1 MSTSPSTS
9 QGTPLQQRSLLKK
22 HAIEPIVKKVAVI
35 KKGETVRDSSKATTH
50 HKSPSSQ
57 LHTSNP
63 ASSDKKVGS
72 EVKKHITEVYRR
84 RRSVDTDY
92 SFLDS
97 DLAPMV
103 REESRTS
110 QKKRVPLK
118 EELHGDSGESHKG
131 VKKLR
136 VDNKDEGKP
145 KGQSTATEEVK
156 DERELAVTTIVEV
169 NLQED
174 KTVENVK
181 KKNKKN
187 KNAEER
193 HPDPTA
199 LSQRG
204 RLQQLVHGQGKRK
217 GVEKNKTEVV
227 DTETSPPEKRRRLTK
242 QGRKLEKRIPED
254 KTEVIDSVKDE
265 EVGASN
271 LFSEKSDVEKDQHVR
286 KEEELNLKS
295 AQSIKSISCRGNII
309 VKEYPADANGSN
321 TTAYDSA
328 SLMPSSSKEV
338 TDYPEILILPN
349 AISSADLQLEKLPD
363 LVKDRTAE
371 ELEGSD
377 ENENITSNRH
387 HMAVKKVMVK
397 KNSVLKPKQ
406 KKSSCVQK
414 NLEKHGEA
422 VKCKSRHPPKTTCD
436 EGDLV
441 LDGGHLPDTDL
452 VSTLE
457 VLDFATKIQPPDE
470 LPAMETEV
478 STKSEHDAGFD
489 FSRGAQA
496 NSTSSEVLVRPKV
509 KKGHERLKK
518 AKCHTGEKVV
528 LAERKNGLFTSA
540 KSSFPSVEAT
550 EGVLQDTLKR
560 IKPNFRKPSGAV
572 SRGDLVKK
580 VEDSEEVVAS
590 KNFLASPISLDCARC
605 SINGW
610 LWRSWARERA
620 KKRLQSGV
628 KTAGRKVMKDELPKL
643 RKTKKMETNIV
654 YKKTFDSV
662 ASLQAARQNR
672 ATLRKLAFASEGSD
686 MLRFNL
692 HKVGK

>member
-9 QGTPLQQRSLLKK
+9 QGTPFQQRLLLTK
-22 HAIEPIVKKVAVI
+22 HDIEPIVKKVSVI
-35 KKGETVRDSSKATTH
+35 KKGETLRESSEAATY

-57 LHTSNP
+57 VHGSNP
-63 ASSDKKVGS
+63 ACSDKKGGS

-103 REESRTS
+103 REESRSS
-110 QKKRVPLK
+110 QKKRVLLK
-118 EELHGDSGESHKG
+118 ELHEDIGESRKG
-131 VKKLR
+131 VKKLK
-136 VDNKDEGKP
+136 VDHKDEGKLQ
-145 KGQSTATEEVK
+145 GQSTDTEEVK
-156 DERELAVTTIVEV
+156 DEKEFAATTIVEV

-174 KTVENVK
+174 KTVENAK

-187 KNAEER
+187 KNAGER
-193 HPDPTA
+193 HTDPTV

-204 RLQQLVHGQGKRK
+204 RLQQLVHGKGKRK
-217 GVEKNKTEVV
+217 GLEKKKTEVV
-227 DTETSPPEKRRRLTK
+227 DTETSPPEKRRHLTK
-242 QGRKLEKRIPED
+242 QGRKLEKRIFED

-265 EVGASN
+265 EVEASH
-271 LFSEKSDVEKDQHVR
+271 LFFEKSEVEKDQHVR

-295 AQSIKSISCRGNII
+295 AQSIKSISCQGNII
-309 VKEYPADANGSN
+309 VQERPADANASN
-321 TTAYDSA
+321 TATHDSA

-338 TDYPEILILPN
+338 TDYPEIPIFPN
-349 AISSADLQLEKLPD
+349 EISSDDLQLEKLPD

-377 ENENITSNRH
+377 ENKNIASNRH
-387 HMAVKKVMVK
+387 HMALKKVMVK
-397 KNSVLKPKQ
+397 KYSVLKPKQ
-406 KKSSCVQK
+406 KKTSCVQN

-422 VKCKSRHPPKTTCD
+422 VKYKARHPPKTTCD
-436 EGDLV
+436 KGDLV
-441 LDGGHLPDTDL
+441 PDERHLPDTDL
-452 VSTLE
+452 VSKLE
-457 VLDFATKIQPPDE
+457 VLDFATKFQPPDE
-470 LPAMETEV
+470 LPGMETEV
-478 STKSEHDAGFD
+478 SNKSEHDAGFD

-496 NSTSSEVLVRPKV
+496 NSTASEVLIRPQV

-528 LAERKNGLFTSA
+528 LAECKNGLFASA
-540 KSSFPSVEAT
+540 KSSYPSVEAT
-550 EGVLQDTLKR
+550 EGVLQETSKR
-560 IKPNFRKPSGAV
+560 IKPNSRKPSGAV
-572 SRGDLVKK
+572 STGDLVKK
-580 VEDSEEVVAS
+580 IEGSEEVVAS
-590 KNFLASPISLDCARC
+590 KNLLASPISLDCARC

-610 LWRSWARERA
+610 VWRSWARERA

>member
-9 QGTPLQQRSLLKK
+9 QGTPFQQRLLLTK

-35 KKGETVRDSSKATTH
+35 KKGETLRDSSKATIY

-57 LHTSNP
+57 VHSSNP
-63 ASSDKKVGS
+63 ACSDKKVGS

-110 QKKRVPLK
+110 QKKRVLLK
-118 EELHGDSGESHKG
+118 EELHEDSGESRKG
-131 VKKLR
+131 VKKLK
-136 VDNKDEGKP
+136 VDHKDEGKP
-145 KGQSTATEEVK
+145 KGQSTDTEEVK
-156 DERELAVTTIVEV
+156 DEREFAVTTIVEV

-187 KNAEER
+187 KNAGER
-193 HPDPTA
+193 HADPTV

-227 DTETSPPEKRRRLTK
+227 DTETSPPEKRRHLTK
-242 QGRKLEKRIPED
+242 QGRKLEKRILED

-265 EVGASN
+265 EVEASN
-271 LFSEKSDVEKDQHVR
+271 VFFEKSEVEKDQHVR

-295 AQSIKSISCRGNII
+295 AQSIKSISCQGNSI
-309 VKEYPADANGSN
+309 VKEHPADANASK
-321 TTAYDSA
+321 TAAYDSA

-338 TDYPEILILPN
+338 TDYPEISILPN
-349 AISSADLQLEKLPD
+349 EISSDDLQPEKVPD
-363 LVKDRTAE
+363 LVKDRTAKV
-371 ELEGSD
+371 LEGSD
-377 ENENITSNRH
+377 ENKNITSNRH

-397 KNSVLKPKQ
+397 KYSVLNPKQ
-406 KKSSCVQK
+406 KKTSSVQN

-422 VKCKSRHPPKTTCD
+422 VKYKARHPPKTTCD

-441 LDGGHLPDTDL
+441 PNGGHLPDTDL

-457 VLDFATKIQPPDE
+457 VLDFATKLQPPDE
-470 LPAMETEV
+470 LPGMETEV
-478 STKSEHDAGFD
+478 STKSEHDAGF
-489 FSRGAQA
+489 SRGAKA
-496 NSTSSEVLVRPKV
+496 NSTASEVLIRPQV

-518 AKCHTGEKVV
+518 AKCDTGEKVV

-540 KSSFPSVEAT
+540 KSSYPSVEAT
-550 EGVLQDTLKR
+550 EGVLQETLKR
-560 IKPNFRKPSGAV
+560 IKPNSRKPSGAV
-572 SRGDLVKK
+572 STGDLVKK
-580 VEDSEEVVAS
+580 IEGSEEVVAS
-590 KNFLASPISLDCARC
+590 KNLLASPISLDCARC

-610 LWRSWARERA
+610 VWRSWARERA

-643 RKTKKMETNIV
+643 RKTKKMETNVV

>member
-1 MSTSPSTS
+1 MSTSPSTL
-9 QGTPLQQRSLLKK
+9 QGTPLQQRLLLTK

-35 KKGETVRDSSKATTH
+35 KKGATLQDSSKATTY

-57 LHTSNP
+57 VHSSNP
-63 ASSDKKVGS
+63 ACSDKKVGS

-110 QKKRVPLK
+110 QKKRVLLK
-118 EELHGDSGESHKG
+118 EELHEDSGESRKG
-131 VKKLR
+131 VKKLK
-136 VDNKDEGKP
+136 VDRKDKGKP
-145 KGQSTATEEVK
+145 KGQSTDTEEVK
-156 DERELAVTTIVEV
+156 DKREFAVTTIVEV
-169 NLQED
+169 NLPED
-174 KTVENVK
+174 KTVENAK

-187 KNAEER
+187 KNAGER
-193 HPDPTA
+193 HADQTV

-227 DTETSPPEKRRRLTK
+227 DTETSPPEKRRHLTK
-242 QGRKLEKRIPED
+242 QGRKLEKQILGD
-254 KTEVIDSVKDE
+254 KTEVIDSVKDG
-265 EVGASN
+265 EVEASN
-271 LFSEKSDVEKDQHVR
+271 LFFEKSEVEKDQHVR

-295 AQSIKSISCRGNII
+295 AQSIKSISCQGNSI
-309 VKEYPADANGSN
+309 VKEHPADANASN
-321 TTAYDSA
+321 TAAYDSA

-338 TDYPEILILPN
+338 TDYPEISILPN
-349 AISSADLQLEKLPD
+349 EISSDDLQLEKVPD
-363 LVKDRTAE
+363 LVNDRTGE
-371 ELEGSD
+371 VLEGSD
-377 ENENITSNRH
+377 ENKNITSNRH

-397 KNSVLKPKQ
+397 KYSVLKPKQ
-406 KKSSCVQK
+406 KTSSVQN

-422 VKCKSRHPPKTTCD
+422 VKYKARHPPKTTCD

-441 LDGGHLPDTDL
+441 PDGGHLPDTDL

-457 VLDFATKIQPPDE
+457 VLDFATKLQPPDE
-470 LPAMETEV
+470 LPGMETEV
-478 STKSEHDAGFD
+478 STKFEHDAGFD

-496 NSTSSEVLVRPKV
+496 NSTASEVLIRPQV

-528 LAERKNGLFTSA
+528 LAERKNGSFASA
-540 KSSFPSVEAT
+540 KSSYPLVEAR
-550 EGVLQDTLKR
+550 EGVLQETLKR
-560 IKPNFRKPSGAV
+560 IKPNSRKPSGAV
-572 SRGDLVKK
+572 STGDLVKK
-580 VEDSEEVVAS
+580 IEGSEEVVAS
-590 KNFLASPISLDCARC
+590 KNLLASPISLDCARC

-610 LWRSWARERA
+610 VWRSWARERA

-643 RKTKKMETNIV
+643 RKTKKMETNVV